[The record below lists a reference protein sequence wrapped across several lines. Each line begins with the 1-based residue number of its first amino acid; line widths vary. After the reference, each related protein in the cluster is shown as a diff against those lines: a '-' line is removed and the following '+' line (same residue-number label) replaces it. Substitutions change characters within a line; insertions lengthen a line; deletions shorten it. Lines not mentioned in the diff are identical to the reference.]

1 MNVQPVA
8 VAGRGGRILSPGELQ
23 NNINNKVISSDADL
37 KLPYV
42 CQGLN
47 ITLYHY

>member
-8 VAGRGGRILSPGELQ
+8 VAGHGGRILSPGELQ

-42 CQGLN
+42 YQGLN
-47 ITLYHY
+47 IT